1 MSQAGSN
8 KKKPAVKKERNPIW
22 LIAGLFVLG
31 LALALLLFGN
41 QLLPSQQQDSA
52 DLQQVPAYRG
62 VNREDVPLPEGGAPL
77 NVGDTAYNFDLPDL
91 DGQQV
96 TLSEFAGKPVVINFW
111 ATWCPPC
118 RLEMPEFQ
126 RAYEEYEEENLVI
139 LAINE
144 AEQPEV
150 VRSFFYDEMGYTY
163 TPLLDQEGEVAEA
176 YGAVGLPSTFFID
189 GSGAV
194 TAVHRGALTQDQL
207 QNYLGDIIP

>member
-1 MSQAGSN
+1 MSEVGAIE
-8 KKKPAVKKERNPIW
+8 KKPAEKKRNPLW
-22 LIAGLFVLG
+22 LVAGFFILG

-41 QLLPSQQQDSA
+41 QLLPGQQEDSV
-52 DLQQVPAYRG
+52 DLQQVPAFKG

-91 DGQQV
+91 DGRRV
-96 TLSEFAGKPVVINFW
+96 TLAEFSGKPVIINFW

-126 RAYEEYEEENLVI
+126 RAYEAYQEENLVI

-150 VRSFFYDEMGYTY
+150 VRSFFYEEMGYTY
-163 TPLLDQEGEVAEA
+163 TPLLDEEGAVAET
-176 YGAVGLPSTFFID
+176 YGAIGLPSTFFVD
-189 GSGAV
+189 AAGAV
-194 TAVHRGALTQDQL
+194 SAVHRGALSQEQL
-207 QNYLGDIIP
+207 QNYLAELIP